1 VNWRKIEKI
10 ERRARKSSMLT
21 SAFASCF
28 NAHHVIY
35 IMEYGKATTKTLNA
49 EI

>member
-10 ERRARKSSMLT
+10 EKRARKSSMLT
-21 SAFASCF
+21 SAFASCS
-28 NAHHVIY
+28 NVHHVIY
-35 IMEYGKATTKTLNA
+35 ITEYGKATNKTLNT